1 MGTYFRRPNSTFGSV
16 SSRLVTVIT
25 TDATKVILSSG
36 FTAMNVFNVGA
47 TTIAWGG
54 SNLLAASGGLLF
66 YSMQQEFPNIQ
77 SDGEIFFISDS
88 ANGRIMVNEFR
99 Q

>member
-16 SSRLVTVIT
+16 SSRLVTIPTDPT
-25 TDATKVILSSG
+25 TKIVLSSG
-36 FTAMNVFNVGA
+36 FTAMSVFNVGPS
-47 TTIAWGG
+47 TIVWGG
-54 SNLLAASGGLLF
+54 STITASTGGLIY

-77 SDGEIFFISDS
+77 SEGSVFFIADS
-88 ANGRIMVNEFR
+88 VAGALMVNEFR